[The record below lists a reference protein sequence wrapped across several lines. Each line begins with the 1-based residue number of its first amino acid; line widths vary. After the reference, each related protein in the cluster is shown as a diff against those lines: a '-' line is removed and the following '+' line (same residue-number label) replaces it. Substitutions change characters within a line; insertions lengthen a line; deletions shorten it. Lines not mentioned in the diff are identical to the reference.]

1 MGPLASHT
9 ILKAYLERRNSK
21 QRKERGI
28 GRIAK
33 QRKERKH
40 MNRKLSVGRK
50 QRTVKHKNFI
60 GTSV

>member
-1 MGPLASHT
+1 MGPLVSHT

-33 QRKERKH
+33 QRKERKTH
-40 MNRKLSVGRK
+40 E
-50 QRTVKHKNFI
+50 
-60 GTSV
+60 